1 MLNTSLIT
9 HAVSWGIGRHIYYL
23 TPIETINA
31 IKFEFIAQVRSSV
44 NSPVVNSLK
53 CSRIDSWDRC
63 TNISKSFLCDLSLEI
78 RWNQQTSQISPLVC
92 CLEPSD
98 RQYNSDSAHPCSMPT
113 FRSLME
119 SCRRWEMLEQKGS
132 GVLWLLSWW

>member
-44 NSPVVNSLK
+44 DFPLINSLT
-53 CSRIDSWDRC
+53 CSRIDSWYRC
-63 TNISKSFLCDLSLEI
+63 TNVGKNFLCDLSSEI
-78 RWNQQTSQISPLVC
+78 RRNQQTSPVSPLVC
-92 CLEPSD
+92 CLESSD
-98 RQYNSDSAHPCSMPT
+98 RQYNSNSSHPCSMPA

-132 GVLWLLSWW
+132 GVLWLLSRW